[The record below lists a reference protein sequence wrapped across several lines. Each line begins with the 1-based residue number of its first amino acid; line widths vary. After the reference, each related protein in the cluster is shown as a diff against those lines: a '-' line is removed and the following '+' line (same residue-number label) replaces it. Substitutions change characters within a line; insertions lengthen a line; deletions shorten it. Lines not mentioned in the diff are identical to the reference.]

1 MTLGPRRV
9 AGPVGE
15 DRLPHSARLVLGHL
29 GEAGAGDQ
37 LHGGEDPAHEVG
49 AAGAHVLVGGV
60 EDRLERGPERLL
72 ARHVALPE
80 LLERVAGVVGAGPLR
95 VVVGLLV
102 AAARDVVLEEPPDAR
117 FLVVAR
123 EDRHDHETL
132 HRGRQVHA
140 DHLAE
145 PVGLPLE
152 REVLTLDL
160 LVVLELGLE
169 EPGHLRRGPGRT
181 GDADAAELVGLED
194 LLDTPA
200 RDRKPAV
207 ACRSPAMMT
216 PSRYRTDNTVVPCGG
231 SRGASV
237 GAGDAP
243 GIRCGASRR
252 SRSTKLGFEESLK
265 PRQRSPASIIA
276 VTFRRSTARC
286 CGAGRP
292 RSVIR

>member
-1 MTLGPRRV
+1 MTSGPRRV

-60 EDRLERGPERLL
+60 EDRLERGPERL
-72 ARHVALPE
+72 
-80 LLERVAGVVGAGPLR
+80 VAGPAAPAMPMPLSSSALKIFSIR
-95 VVVGLLV
+95 
-102 AAARDVVLEEPPDAR
+102 R
-117 FLVVAR
+117 
-123 EDRHDHETL
+123 
-132 HRGRQVHA
+132 
-140 DHLAE
+140 LA
-145 PVGLPLE
+145 
-152 REVLTLDL
+152 TW
-160 LVVLELGLE
+160 
-169 EPGHLRRGPGRT
+169 
-181 GDADAAELVGLED
+181 
-194 LLDTPA
+194 
-200 RDRKPAV
+200 KPAV

>member
-1 MTLGPRRV
+1 MTSGARRV

-37 LHGGEDPAHEVG
+37 LHGGKDPAHEVG

-102 AAARDVVLEEPPDAR
+102 AAAGDVVLEEPPDAR

-200 RDRKPAV
+200 RDLEAGGRLPVADRKSTRLNSSHSQISYAV
-207 ACRSPAMMT
+207 FC
-216 PSRYRTDNTVVPCGG
+216 
-231 SRGASV
+231 
-237 GAGDAP
+237 
-243 GIRCGASRR
+243 
-252 SRSTKLGFEESLK
+252 LK
-265 PRQRSPASIIA
+265 KKKKKNNFYVNRIYCEIA
-276 VTFRRSTARC
+276 VS
-286 CGAGRP
+286 
-292 RSVIR
+292 